1 MIDGI
6 WWLVIL
12 LAVVAAL
19 WLLAKSRS
27 NDKPNNKGK
36 PSNLATSATLPN
48 NDALQKTLKLIKQ
61 HFPDY
66 RVARKG
72 SHLLIS
78 KQGVKIAMITI
89 DKKIAVG
96 QRRLGEVPVMNY
108 HRVPNRTQIATSLQH
123 MD

>member
-1 MIDGI
+1 MIDGT

-12 LAVVAAL
+12 LAVGVAL
-19 WLLAKSRS
+19 WLLAKSRTTGTA
-27 NDKPNNKGK
+27 NNKTI
-36 PSNLATSATLPN
+36 NSAANAAPPN
-48 NDALQKTLKLIKQ
+48 NDALQKTLKLIKL

-66 RVARKG
+66 RVTRKG
-72 SHLLIS
+72 HHLLIS

-108 HRVPNRTQIATSLQH
+108 HRVPSLTQIATTLQNA
-123 MD
+123 D